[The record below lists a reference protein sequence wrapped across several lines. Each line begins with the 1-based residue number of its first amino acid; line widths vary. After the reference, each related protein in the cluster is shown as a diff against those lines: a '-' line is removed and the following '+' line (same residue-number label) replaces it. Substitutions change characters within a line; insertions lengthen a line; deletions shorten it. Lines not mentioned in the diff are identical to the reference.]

1 MHLGY
6 FSWYIFVS
14 KVLAN
19 PARLPESLY
28 PNFAPTNT
36 NNCKGTSLFGS
47 KVGYL
52 EPSACVCNKTAESRA
67 PCSSS

>member
-6 FSWYIFVS
+6 FSLYIFVS

-19 PARLPESLY
+19 SARLHESLY
-28 PNFAPTNT
+28 PTFAPTNT
-36 NNCKGTSLFGS
+36 NNCKGIFLFGF

-52 EPSACVCNKTAESRA
+52 EASAGVCNKTAESRA